1 MNVSQDLS
9 LISLIG
15 NASVLVQLVLALLL
29 ARVAAWCSRVLGS
42 SLQIARAGWN
52 LPCPL
57 VLPGDPVIV
66 TPERWWQGRQ
76 NCCC

>member
-29 ARVAAWCSRVLGS
+29 LVRCERLLGLQVVVARSGGSRSREVG
-42 SLQIARAGWN
+42 ADHAGRQEQGRGGKQGR
-52 LPCPL
+52 
-57 VLPGDPVIV
+57 PGDA
-66 TPERWWQGRQ
+66 PEKG
-76 NCCC
+76 